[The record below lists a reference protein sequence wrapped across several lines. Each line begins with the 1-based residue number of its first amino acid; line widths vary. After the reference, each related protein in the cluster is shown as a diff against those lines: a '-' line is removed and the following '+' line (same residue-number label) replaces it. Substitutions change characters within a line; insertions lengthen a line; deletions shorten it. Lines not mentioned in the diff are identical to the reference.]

1 MVNEPLFEKTFE
13 LPLGYVF
20 TARAR
25 PATIKRT
32 VIRLLPWALVVA
44 LPQGRAAKAAAFAA
58 NRLSPMLRQTIR

>member
-1 MVNEPLFEKTFE
+1 MDQEPIFEKSVM

-32 VIRLLPWALVVA
+32 VLRLLPWALVVA
-44 LPQGRAAKAAAFAA
+44 LPQGRASRAAAAGA
-58 NRLSPMLRQTIR
+58 RRLSPMLRQKIR

>member
-1 MVNEPLFEKTFE
+1 MENDPLFEKTVA

-32 VIRLLPWALVVA
+32 ILRLLPWALVVA
-44 LPQGRAAKAAAFAA
+44 LPQGRAAKIAALAA
-58 NRLSPMLRQTIR
+58 NRFSPMLRQKIR